1 VKIRS
6 FRRRI
11 ALLAATL
18 AGSSLIGFGLIAW
31 RLIYV
36 AKVSRLEAK
45 LEYLVKRT
53 VRPREQDFWQS
64 FEASLPG
71 ELEANLDTPIVVL
84 VIGTDGKIIHQS
96 ENFATPFNL
105 RRLLPPILPVASAFP
120 SNQRP
125 TSRNFLAKKPLS
137 SSDIG
142 TVPDP
147 RMLYK
152 HTTTG
157 NWQIGVVSS
166 IYAQGAI
173 AVSLEAINQEMS
185 VIGNIFLIVISGTL
199 LLVAGG
205 AWLLSNSALS
215 SIEKLTIAIQQIKV
229 TGLEHRVPMGTV
241 DVEFVELVEVFNQM
255 LERLERSFQQ
265 ASRFS
270 GDAAHELKTPLAILQ
285 GELERMMQQVELGSD
300 LQQNLS
306 NLLDE
311 VNRLNG
317 IIKKLLLLSLADAG
331 QMRLH
336 KVEVNVSEILAV
348 IVEDVE
354 LLAPDLNIQADF
366 PQELLV
372 WGDRDLL
379 NQVLQNLIANAIKYN
394 LPNGWIRLQGYQHQK
409 TIQITITNS
418 SQDIPVIERDRIFD
432 RFYRGDP
439 ARTRKIEGVGL
450 GLSLSWEIAKAHQGE
465 LTLDQTPV
473 GQTAFTLKLPNRLDA
488 LVETVIL
495 I

>member
-1 VKIRS
+1 MKIRS
-6 FRRRI
+6 FRLRI
-11 ALLAATL
+11 ALLAAAL

-31 RLIYV
+31 RLIYI

-53 VRPREQDFWQS
+53 VRPRPQDFWQS
-64 FEASLPG
+64 FENSLAG
-71 ELEANLDTPIVVL
+71 ELEAHFDTPIVVL
-84 VIGTDGKIIHQS
+84 VIGADGKIIHQS
-96 ENFATPFNL
+96 QKFATPFNL
-105 RRLLPPILPVASAFP
+105 RRFLPSILPVASAFP
-120 SNQRP
+120 SNQKS
-125 TSRNFLAKKPLS
+125 TSRNFLTKKPLS

-142 TVPDP
+142 IVPDP

-152 HTTTG
+152 KTTTG

-173 AVSLEAINQEMS
+173 AVSVEAINEEMK
-185 VIGNIFLIVISGTL
+185 VIRHIFLVVISGTL

-205 AWLLSNSALS
+205 AWLLSNSALF
-215 SIEKLTIAIQQIKV
+215 SINKLTFAIQQIKV
-229 TGLEHRVPMGTV
+229 TGLEYRVPIGTV
-241 DVEFVELVEVFNQM
+241 DVEFVELIEVFNQM

-336 KVEVNVSEILAV
+336 KVKVNVSEILAV

-354 LLAPDLNIQADF
+354 LLAPNLNIQTEF
-366 PQELLV
+366 PPELWVL
-372 WGDRDLL
+372 GDRDLL
-379 NQVLQNLIANAIKYN
+379 SQVLQNLISNAIKYN
-394 LPNGWIRLQGYQHQK
+394 LANGWITLKAYQGDK

-418 SQDIPVIERDRIFD
+418 SQDIPPSEGDRIFE

-439 ARTRKIEGVGL
+439 ARTRRIEGIGL
-450 GLSLSWEIAKAHQGE
+450 GLSLSREIAKAHQGE
-465 LTLDQTPV
+465 LTLDQTSL
-473 GQTAFTLKLPNRLDA
+473 GQTAFTLKLSSRNNRRY
-488 LVETVIL
+488 
-495 I
+495 

>member
-1 VKIRS
+1 MKIRS
-6 FRRRI
+6 FRLRI
-11 ALLAATL
+11 ALLAVAL

-53 VRPREQDFWQS
+53 VRPRPQDFWQS
-64 FEASLPG
+64 FENSLPG
-71 ELEANLDTPIVVL
+71 ELEAHFDTPIVVL
-84 VIGTDGKIIHQS
+84 VIGADGKIIYQS
-96 ENFATPFNL
+96 QKFTTPFNL
-105 RRLLPPILPVASAFP
+105 NKFLLPILPVASAFP
-120 SNQRP
+120 SNQKLDA
-125 TSRNFLAKKPLS
+125 RNFLTKTPLS

-142 TVPDP
+142 IVPDP

-152 HTTTG
+152 RTTTG

-166 IYAQGAI
+166 IYAKGAI
-173 AVSLEAINQEMS
+173 AVSLEAINEDMK
-185 VIGNIFLIVISGTL
+185 VIRHIFLVVISGTL

-205 AWLLSNSALS
+205 AWLLSNSALF
-215 SIEKLTIAIQQIKV
+215 SINKLTFAIQQIKV
-229 TGLEHRVPMGTV
+229 TGLEYRVPIEKV
-241 DVEFVELVEVFNQM
+241 DVEFVELIEVFNQM

-336 KVEVNVSEILAV
+336 KVKVNVSEILAV

-354 LLAPDLNIQADF
+354 LLAPDLNIQANF
-366 PQELLV
+366 PPELWVL
-372 WGDRDLL
+372 GDRDLL
-379 NQVLQNLIANAIKYN
+379 SQVLQNLIANAVKYN
-394 LPNGWIRLQGYQHQK
+394 LPNGWITLEAYQSEK
-409 TIQITITNS
+409 MIQITITNS
-418 SQDIPVIERDRIFD
+418 SQDIPPSERDRIFE

-439 ARTRKIEGVGL
+439 ARTRKIEGIGL
-450 GLSLSWEIAKAHQGE
+450 GLSLSQEIAKAHQGE
-465 LTLDQTPV
+465 LTLDQTSL
-473 GQTAFTLKLPNRLDA
+473 GQTAFTLKLPLNKN
-488 LVETVIL
+488 
-495 I
+495 